1 MEGFPET
8 RLRRAW
14 LRGYR
19 TVDVEL
25 TVAQLRLS
33 LQATEQELAS
43 ARRRVDELTQEVGD
57 LRERDLAVRAK
68 EIELI
73 EALSAVRQERERL
86 GAEAEAR
93 ARELV
98 LDAEAQ
104 AAEARSEALVRVEE
118 LERQTDALL
127 ALRHRLVANVRLA
140 VEEIQ
145 SAVRTV
151 DRESPRPFTIDDLAE
166 SAND

>member
-1 MEGFPET
+1 VEGFPET

-43 ARRRVDELTQEVGD
+43 ATRRVDELTQEVGD

-151 DRESPRPFTIDDLAE
+151 DRESPRPFTIEDLAE

>member
-1 MEGFPET
+1 VEGFPET

-19 TVDVEL
+19 TTDVEL
-25 TVAQLRLS
+25 TFAQLRLS
-33 LQATEQELAS
+33 VQASEQELAS
-43 ARRRVDELTQEVGD
+43 ARRRADELTQEVGD
-57 LRERDLAVRAK
+57 LRERDLVVRAK

-104 AAEARSEALVRVEE
+104 AAEARSEALLRVEE
-118 LERQTDALL
+118 LQRQTDELL
-127 ALRHRLVANVRLA
+127 TLRHRLVVNVRRA
-140 VEEIQ
+140 VAEIE
-145 SAVRTV
+145 SAVTTV
-151 DRESPRPFTIDDLAE
+151 DRESRRPFTIDDLAE
-166 SAND
+166 SPHD

>member
-1 MEGFPET
+1 VEGFPEP

-19 TVDVEL
+19 TTDVEL
-25 TVAQLRLS
+25 TLAQLELR
-33 LQATEQELAS
+33 LQASDQELAS
-43 ARRRVDELTQEVGD
+43 ARRRADELAEEVGG
-57 LRERDLAVRAK
+57 LRERDLTVRAK

-86 GAEAEAR
+86 AAEAEAH

-98 LDAEAQ
+98 LDAEAK
-104 AAEARSEALVRVEE
+104 AAEARSEALLRVEE
-118 LERQTDALL
+118 LERQTDELL
-127 ALRHRLVANVRLA
+127 TLRHRLVANVRSA
-140 VEEIQ
+140 VEEIE

-151 DRESPRPFTIDDLAE
+151 DGGPPRAFTIDDLAA